1 MYRETGEYSY
11 EEVSR
16 WGRRIDLST
25 LEQLF
30 VPINIDNVHWIFIR
44 VLFEDKTIE
53 LYDPQGRKDPTNR
66 QYMEDMRRF
75 LHRELHKVNQGQNGR
90 TVMVELP
97 EDQRPQYDVW
107 KREWTYKDRSRQAP
121 AQENTY
127 DCGVF
132 TIVSIY
138 LLSRG
143 LELASTTYN
152 QRAIYSR
159 KVREGIAHIIL
170 SRNQRQPGEGSSP
183 PTVLG
188 STRRRPAAAR
198 DGQKRRRRSDSRMIP
213 SGTRQPAALLTSHGN
228 ATPSTHPS
236 NKRSAASLAEERGS
250 SNPTS
255 QRLVPPAK
263 KRKKR
268 RRETE

>member
-1 MYRETGEYSY
+1 MLSLYKSLL
-11 EEVSR
+11 SR

-53 LYDPQGRKDPTNR
+53 LYDPQGRRDHTNR
-66 QYMEDMRRF
+66 RYMEDMRRF

-97 EDQRPQYDVW
+97 EDQRPPYDVW
-107 KREWTYKDRSRQAP
+107 KREWTYKDMSRQAP

-170 SRNQRQPGEGSSP
+170 SRNQRQTGEGSSP
-183 PTVLG
+183 STVLG
-188 STRRRPAAAR
+188 TTRRRPVAAR
-198 DGQKRRRRSDSRMIP
+198 DGQKRRRRSDSRMVP
-213 SGTRQPAALLTSHGN
+213 SGTRQLAALLTSHGN
-228 ATPSTHPS
+228 AAPSTHPS

-250 SNPTS
+250 GNPTS

>member
-1 MYRETGEYSY
+1 MYRETGAYSY

-53 LYDPQGRKDPTNR
+53 LYDPQGRRDHTNR
-66 QYMEDMRRF
+66 RYMEDMRQF

-97 EDQRPQYDVW
+97 EDQRPPYDVW
-107 KREWTYKDRSRQAP
+107 KREWTYKDMSRQAP

-127 DCGVF
+127 DYGVF

-138 LLSRG
+138 LLSHG

-152 QRAIYSR
+152 QQAIYLR
-159 KVREGIAHIIL
+159 KVQEVHTSFYRGTSGRQERDPAPQP
-170 SRNQRQPGEGSSP
+170 SWAQR
-183 PTVLG
+183 
-188 STRRRPAAAR
+188 A
-198 DGQKRRRRSDSRMIP
+198 DGR
-213 SGTRQPAALLTSHGN
+213 
-228 ATPSTHPS
+228 
-236 NKRSAASLAEERGS
+236 
-250 SNPTS
+250 
-255 QRLVPPAK
+255 
-263 KRKKR
+263 
-268 RRETE
+268 